1 MGLFEFLGSFTHI
14 NTQYGGFAWYYGWEK
29 EKRVFNLDDFG
40 RENILLKDF
49 EEAIGG
55 SIGFGSSFPSPCSPS
70 SPSPSSE
77 R

>member
-49 EEAIGG
+49 EEAIG
-55 SIGFGSSFPSPCSPS
+55 SSNYANFNLTLQNINTMCLD
-70 SPSPSSE
+70 
-77 R
+77 